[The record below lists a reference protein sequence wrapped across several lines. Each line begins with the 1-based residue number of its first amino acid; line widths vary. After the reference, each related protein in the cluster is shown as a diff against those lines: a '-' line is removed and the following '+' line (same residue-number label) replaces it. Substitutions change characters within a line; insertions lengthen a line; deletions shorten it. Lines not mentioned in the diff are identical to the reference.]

1 MIPVRALF
9 LAASAAFLA
18 AAPAQAAQPLPVVAS
33 FTILADMAA
42 QIGGDKIAVTTL
54 VGPDGDAHV
63 YQPSPSDAKTLARS
77 RLVLVNGLGM
87 EGWLDRLVAASA
99 TKAPITVVS
108 QGIAPLSMADEDED
122 EGEGHD
128 DHGHEKG
135 HDHAKAHDEDHGH
148 HHDHGGLD
156 PHAWQDLANGKIY
169 AANIGAALAKADPAN
184 AAYYQQRTQDY
195 VARLDALDS
204 WVRSEIAR
212 VPEAKR
218 KIVTSHDAFGYFAHA
233 YGVSFLAP
241 VGISTEA
248 EPSAAGMGRLIEQI
262 KQEGVKT
269 VFVESMSSPKLAEVL
284 AKDAGA
290 AVGAAIYSDSLSP
303 KTGPA
308 PSYEAMFRHNVPLF
322 VNAMNR
328 E

>member
-1 MIPVRALF
+1 MIPVRTLF
-9 LAASAAFLA
+9 LAASAALLA
-18 AAPAQAAQPLPVVAS
+18 FAPAQAAQPLPVVAS
-33 FTILADMAA
+33 FTILGDMAS
-42 QIGGDKIAVTTL
+42 QIGGDKIAVATL

-63 YQPSPSDAKTLARS
+63 YQPTPSDAKTLARS

-99 TKAPITVVS
+99 TKAPVIVVS
-108 QGIAPLSMADEDED
+108 QGVAPLTMEDEDED
-122 EGEGHD
+122 HAD
-128 DHGHEKG
+128 HEKG
-135 HDHAKAHDEDHGH
+135 HDHD
-148 HHDHGGLD
+148 GLD
-156 PHAWQDLANGKIY
+156 PHAWQNLTNGKIY

-195 VARLDALDS
+195 IARLDALDS
-204 WVRSEIAR
+204 WVKAEIAR

-218 KIVTSHDAFGYFAHA
+218 KIVTSHDAFGYFANA
-233 YGVSFLAP
+233 YGVAFLAP

-262 KQEGVKT
+262 KKEGVKT

-303 KTGPA
+303 KNGPA

-322 VNAMNR
+322 VDAMDR

>member
-1 MIPVRALF
+1 MIPVRTLF
-9 LAASAAFLA
+9 LAASAALLA
-18 AAPAQAAQPLPVVAS
+18 FAPAQAAQPLPVVAS
-33 FTILADMAA
+33 FTILADMAS
-42 QIGGDKIAVTTL
+42 QIGGDKIAVATL

-63 YQPSPSDAKTLARS
+63 YQPTPSDAKTLARS

-99 TKAPITVVS
+99 TKAPVIVVS
-108 QGIAPLSMADEDED
+108 QGVAPLTMEDEDED
-122 EGEGHD
+122 HADHD
-128 DHGHEKG
+128 HEKG
-135 HDHAKAHDEDHGH
+135 HDHAKVHDGDDHGH
-148 HHDHGGLD
+148 HHDHDGLD
-156 PHAWQDLANGKIY
+156 PHAWQNLANGKIY

-184 AAYYQQRTQDY
+184 ATYYQQRTQDY
-195 VARLDALDS
+195 IARLDALDS
-204 WVRSEIAR
+204 WVKAEIAR

-218 KIVTSHDAFGYFAHA
+218 KIVTSHDAFGYFANA
-233 YGVSFLAP
+233 YGVAFLAP

-262 KQEGVKT
+262 KKEGVKT

-303 KTGPA
+303 KNGPA

-322 VNAMNR
+322 VDAMNR

>member
-1 MIPVRALF
+1 MNPARTLF
-9 LAASAAFLA
+9 LAASAALLA
-18 AAPAQAAQPLPVVAS
+18 FAPAQAAQPLPVVAS
-33 FTILADMAA
+33 FTILADMAE

-99 TKAPITVVS
+99 TKAPVIVVS
-108 QGIAPLSMADEDED
+108 QGVAPLDMEDEDED
-122 EGEGHD
+122 EDHADHD
-128 DHGHEKG
+128 HEKG
-135 HDHAKAHDEDHGH
+135 HDHAKAHDDDHGH

-156 PHAWQDLANGKIY
+156 PHAWQNLANGKIY

-184 AAYYQQRTQDY
+184 ASYYQQRTQDY
-195 VARLDALDS
+195 IARLDALES
-204 WVRSEIAR
+204 WVRAEIAR

-218 KIVTSHDAFGYFAHA
+218 KIVTSHDAFGYFGNA
-233 YGVSFLAP
+233 YGITFLAP

-262 KQEGVKT
+262 KEEGVKT

-290 AVGAAIYSDSLSP
+290 TLGAAIYSDSLSP

-322 VNAMNR
+322 VAAMNQ

>member
-1 MIPVRALF
+1 MIPVRALI
-9 LAASAAFLA
+9 LAASAVLLAF
-18 AAPAQAAQPLPVVAS
+18 APAQAAQPLPVVAS
-33 FTILADMAA
+33 FTILADMAN
-42 QIGGDKIAVTTL
+42 QIGGDKIAVATL

-99 TKAPITVVS
+99 TKAPIIVVS
-108 QGIAPLSMADEDED
+108 QDVAPLAMEDEDED
-122 EGEGHD
+122 HAD
-128 DHGHEKG
+128 
-135 HDHAKAHDEDHGH
+135 HDHD
-148 HHDHGGLD
+148 GLD
-156 PHAWQDLANGKIY
+156 PHAWQNLANGKIY

-195 VARLDALDS
+195 IARLDALES
-204 WVRSEIAR
+204 WVKAEIAR

-218 KIVTSHDAFGYFAHA
+218 KIVTSHDAFGYFANA
-233 YGVSFLAP
+233 YGVTFLAP

-262 KQEGVKT
+262 KKEGVKT

-303 KTGPA
+303 KNGPA

-322 VNAMNR
+322 VDAMNR